1 MRDHMGYADSHLHIT
16 DPMFEGVELG
26 ASLLFACT
34 ASPKEWDAL
43 SAIKSDGIVKFYGIH
58 PWYPEDA
65 LDRLEAIL
73 KNDKMAHV
81 GEIGL
86 DSKRGPPIDEQIE
99 LFEAQLE
106 LAERYKRVANIHMIG
121 CESEMLKIL
130 RRHKTVCILHSFSG
144 PESYVK
150 PFAECGCYFS
160 ISPRIHNKSEEKIKA
175 LMDAIPSHRLLVET
189 DAPFSPLGMDE
200 HIQRLSKIMGIDPY
214 QLERITYVNAWNIIP

>member
-16 DPMFEGVELG
+16 DPMFEGVVSG

-34 ASPKEWDAL
+34 ASPKEWGDL
-43 SAIKSDGIVKFYGIH
+43 SAFNGDGVVKFYGIH

-65 LDRLEAIL
+65 LERLEAIL
-73 KNDKMAHV
+73 QNDERAHV

-106 LAERYKRVANIHMIG
+106 LAEKYRRVANIHMIG
-121 CESEMLKIL
+121 CESEMLRIL
-130 RRHKTVCILHSFSG
+130 RRHRTECILHSFSG
-144 PESYVK
+144 PKSYIK

-160 ISPRIHNKSEEKIKA
+160 ISPRIHAKSEERIKA
-175 LMDAIPSHRLLVET
+175 LIEAIPPGRLLVET
-189 DAPFSPLGMDE
+189 DAPYNRIGMDE
-200 HIQRLSKIMGIDPY
+200 HIRRLSKIMSIDPME
-214 QLERITYVNAWNIIP
+214 LERITFVNAWDAIP